1 MTFGDLFRV
10 FEERAVLYQEEEDY
24 SGMTV
29 ELAQYYVAELGVG
42 TDGQQLLSI
51 GTDSYSNLTP
61 LFSENSLNQTGPMV
75 LYMAGYNG
83 MGFENYR
90 AIEELA
96 RSGFLVVSI
105 WSVGRYPG
113 NMTNEKEDMME
124 QVLDAEFALNHLK
137 NSPLLLAEPD
147 RIGVLACSW
156 GGMSAATLINRNRD
170 IKSFVSFDGT
180 ETHYFG
186 GEDENDRFI
195 QEIYD
200 SRLVAPESQSVS
212 YLYFESGDKLDEF
225 QAVDT
230 YNYFEKLNSEKYYL
244 RFTNSEHA
252 DFTCIPSILSASE
265 PSVQVYSDLSKA
277 TVAFFRQTL
286 RKEDG
291 FAETWQDLKSQ
302 ENTSVVPFE
311 IPDSTETFKEISG
324 KVTDAETGKTLP
336 YVNIGILNRERGTV
350 TDIEGRFVLE
360 FPEEFGKDTLRIS
373 SIGYQTIDLL
383 IRNLRD
389 QPSVSVALKEDIG
402 ELDEIVISAKGL
414 KKKTLGNETQS
425 RFMSTGFS
433 YDQLGAEMG
442 IKIKIRNQPT
452 YVEAFNFFVSH
463 NRLSASSVFRV
474 NFYSVENGKPGKNLL
489 KNNILVRIDPKETGP
504 ITVDLQNQN
513 IVLTDDVI
521 VTLEWV
527 DSEGLNNKGEAIF
540 FSLALLN
547 SGTIYKKSSQSP
559 FKKYSNLG
567 VGFNINARY

>member
-1 MTFGDLFRV
+1 
-10 FEERAVLYQEEEDY
+10 
-24 SGMTV
+24 
-29 ELAQYYVAELGVG
+29 
-42 TDGQQLLSI
+42 
-51 GTDSYSNLTP
+51 
-61 LFSENSLNQTGPMV
+61 
-75 LYMAGYNG
+75 
-83 MGFENYR
+83 
-90 AIEELA
+90 
-96 RSGFLVVSI
+96 
-105 WSVGRYPG
+105 RYPG

-124 QVLDAEFALNHLK
+124 QDLDAEFALNHLK

-147 RIGVLACSW
+147 RIGVLACIW

-452 YVEAFNFFVSH
+452 YVDAFNFFVSH